1 MTEHTDQDVTK
12 VLDFARAA
20 EQATRHLCR
29 ATLDRPDMS
38 PAEVD
43 LILADL
49 AEAVAALPQVAR
61 QLGDILE
68 HADNNRSLQMD
79 TMTGTDDLGLAI
91 AAARRHLEAVS
102 GPALYLYRLLDAAH
116 RKLHTSPSRPAPRT
130 SHPRA
135 RRTRSRAR
143 GAPRS
148 GSPQRSAATDPDR
161 APPAVTPGAPG
172 PWSPGAVHNQNDWR

>member
-1 MTEHTDQDVTK
+1 MTEHTHQDVTK

-79 TMTGTDDLGLAI
+79 TMTGTDDPGLAI

-116 RKLHTSPSRPAPRT
+116 QETAHVALAPRT
-130 SHPRA
+130 ADQPPPGTQNSS
-135 RRTRSRAR
+135 SRAR
-143 GAPRS
+143 PRGAAAPS
-148 GSPQRSAATDPDR
+148 DPQRWTR
-161 APPAVTPGAPG
+161 TGPPALTPGAAG
-172 PWSPGAVHNQNDWR
+172 P